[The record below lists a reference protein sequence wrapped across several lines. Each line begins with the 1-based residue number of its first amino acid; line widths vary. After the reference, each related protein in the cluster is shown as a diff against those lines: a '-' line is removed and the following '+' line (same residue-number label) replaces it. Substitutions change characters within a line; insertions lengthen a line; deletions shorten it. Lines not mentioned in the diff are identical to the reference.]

1 MKIAFF
7 DCFSGISG
15 DMSLAALV
23 DAGADREYIEEEL
36 RKIQIEPFSLTWKRV
51 NKKGIS
57 ALKMDVMLD
66 PGSPPTHHRQY
77 SEIVKI
83 IHTAGFNDR
92 VVAFSLAIFEKIAIA
107 EAKIHGIPVEKVHFH
122 EVGAIDSIVDVIGVA
137 LALDSLEI
145 EKIWS
150 SPVPLGSGTVR
161 CDHGIYPVP
170 APATLEMMRGLPIA
184 STSYTMEMTTPT
196 GAGIIAGV
204 VDEFSKGF
212 PPMVVETIGYGAGT
226 RDLPN
231 QPNVLRVVIG
241 KSDSFIN
248 KYQIHQGIQDHSH
261 LNETEHHHQN
271 HSHEDGDGDKHEHGH
286 DHEHSHGHGH
296 GHGHDHEHSHGHG
309 HGHDHEHSHGHGHG
323 HDHEHSHGHGHG
335 HDHEHSHGH
344 GHGHDHEHSHGH
356 GHGHDHEH
364 SHGHG
369 HGHDHEHSHGHG
381 HGHDHEHSHGHG
393 HLLDDNERGHS
404 HTSTKNK
411 LTPLN
416 LDKNRFRMIGHSHSH
431 EHTHSDSHEDDEHE
445 SPSGHHHKH
454 GPASH
459 KDSSNTFPTLK
470 Q

>member
-23 DAGADREYIEEEL
+23 DAGADRHYIEEEL
-36 RKIQIEPFSLTWKRV
+36 SKIQIEPFSLEWKRV

-57 ALKMDVMLD
+57 ALKMDVILD
-66 PGSPPTHHRQY
+66 PHSPPTQHRHY

-83 IHTAGFNDR
+83 INSCGFNDR
-92 VVAFSLAIFEKIAIA
+92 VVTLSSAIFEKIAIA
-107 EAKIHGIPVEKVHFH
+107 EAKIHNIPIETVHFH

-137 LALDSLEI
+137 LALDSLEV

-184 STSYTMEMTTPT
+184 PTVYSMEMTTPT

-212 PPMVVETIGYGAGT
+212 PSMIVETIGYGAGT

-241 KSDSFIN
+241 KTDPFIP
-248 KYQIHQGIQDHSH
+248 KYKVPHQEI
-261 LNETEHHHQN
+261 QN
-271 HSHEDGDGDKHEHGH
+271 HGHLHEHEQHHKDHGH
-286 DHEHSHGHGH
+286 DHSHDHGHSHGHDHSHDHGH
-296 GHGHDHEHSHGHG
+296 SHGHDHSHDHGHSHGHDHSHDHG
-309 HGHDHEHSHGHGHG
+309 HSHGHDHSHDHGHSHGHDHSHDHGHSHG
-323 HDHEHSHGHGHG
+323 HDHSHDHGHSHGHDHS
-335 HDHEHSHGH
+335 HDH
-344 GHGHDHEHSHGH
+344 
-356 GHGHDHEH
+356 
-364 SHGHG
+364 
-369 HGHDHEHSHGHG
+369 
-381 HGHDHEHSHGHG
+381 
-393 HLLDDNERGHS
+393 GHS
-404 HTSTKNK
+404 HLRNQ
-411 LTPLN
+411 
-416 LDKNRFRMIGHSHSH
+416 DQGRFRMIEQPHSHSH
-431 EHTHSDSHEDDEHE
+431 DHSHPHSHDEASDHNH
-445 SPSGHHHKH
+445 HHHKH
-454 GPASH
+454 EPAIH
-459 KDSSNTFPTLK
+459 VECADLPPDLK